1 MPTQTGIYTHGRRR
15 HAARHCWRR
24 HWNATSGRALA
35 RGRAGSGRSW
45 GPLASVLARA
55 GPGTGQRAAGTVSPR
70 PRGRCHCWWPRDWP
84 TVRGQAAVHLSAHRE
99 HPPAARARHAG
110 RTEPGCARRRGA
122 SLDRALSSPLG
133 WEVACAPFGR
143 GGARRLVEWPGCAP
157 GCLPSGRPSPWA
169 GHRVHRAWVGDR
181 RAARIAGS
189 IPARAPMSRAAARPP
204 AQASGGMMV
213 AQPLC
218 RA

>member
-1 MPTQTGIYTHGRRR
+1 MATLGAQNISSAQCGLRRRVSSCGPIRQREVRALGLEMPTQTGIYTHGRRR
-15 HAARHCWRR
+15 DAARRCWHR

-99 HPPAARARHAG
+99 HPPGGTCSPRWAYRTGLRSPPRCITRSSVVFAAGVGGCLRAVWA
-110 RTEPGCARRRGA
+110 
-122 SLDRALSSPLG
+122 
-133 WEVACAPFGR
+133 W
-143 GGARRLVEWPGCAP
+143 GCAP
-157 GCLPSGRPSPWA
+157 AGGVAGVCTGLPAFWAAEPVGRS
-169 GHRVHRAWVGDR
+169 
-181 RAARIAGS
+181 
-189 IPARAPMSRAAARPP
+189 
-204 AQASGGMMV
+204 
-213 AQPLC
+213 
-218 RA
+218 

>member
-1 MPTQTGIYTHGRRR
+1 MRRGTAGAGTGTLRAGGR
-15 HAARHCWRR
+15 WRVGGPDR
-24 HWNATSGRALA
+24 GAVGGRWRPSWPVRAQAPASGRLGQSHRDREGGVTAG
-35 RGRAGSGRSW
+35 GR
-45 GPLASVLARA
+45 
-55 GPGTGQRAAGTVSPR
+55 GTGQRSVARRLYICPHTVN
-70 PRGRCHCWWPRDWP
+70 
-84 TVRGQAAVHLSAHRE
+84 T
-99 HPPAARARHAG
+99 PPAARARHAG